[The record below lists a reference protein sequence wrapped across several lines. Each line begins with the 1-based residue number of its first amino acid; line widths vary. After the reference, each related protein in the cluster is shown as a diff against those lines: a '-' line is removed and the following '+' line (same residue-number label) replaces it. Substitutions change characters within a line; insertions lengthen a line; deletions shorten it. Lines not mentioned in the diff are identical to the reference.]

1 MLQATR
7 DPLTASPMH
16 IVQEIRHRGLLM
28 RYWTDATRSTM
39 SLQLLPLSRL
49 DDEVAHRSD
58 YNGSAELEVLPW
70 GRVRERNPFKP
81 EPLVHAKLVGGD
93 NPPGYLHGS
102 SMKHAPALRALH
114 CEGQQLQ
121 ADGDRQT
128 VLTRFSHP
136 DGWQLEHRLWWFDDE
151 DAVHV
156 ASSFVNSSARAVQL
170 EALSSFSLGGITP
183 FHRAEAPDA
192 LFLHRFRTSW
202 AQEARP
208 ECRSLEDMHLE
219 TAWGG
224 DVFVNERFGSNGSMP
239 TKDFFPFV
247 AIEDRS
253 AGVFWGAQLAWGGSW
268 QMEVTRRDDAVGISG
283 GQADRERGHW
293 LRSLQPGERF
303 DGPEAVLACVSGS
316 LDLLC
321 DALTRTQARA
331 LRDGSAIEQDLPI
344 AFNDWCVAW
353 GQPSQAFT
361 ERLVASLKGLP
372 VTYLTL
378 DAGWFRAE
386 GDLNRLHGD
395 WQAPASRFPG
405 GLAATAALIR
415 EAGFVPG
422 LWFEVETCGADSA
435 LFSQTDH
442 LLRRDGAPLTCSGRR
457 FLDLNDP
464 WVERY
469 LQQRVIDTLADAGF
483 GYLKIDYNESLGIGV
498 DHADSLGEG
507 LRRNVHGWYGFLSRL
522 KAQMPQLVVENC
534 SSGGHRLE
542 PSLMARCDMASFS
555 DAHETTNIPM
565 LAAQLQRLIL
575 PRQSQIWAV
584 LHAADS
590 ADRLVYSLSA
600 TFYGRMCISGEI
612 EQLNAAQRDWL
623 QRGMAFYQVV
633 AGIIKHGRSELR
645 DSGIG
650 NRRHSRG
657 WQTVLRLADDG
668 RQALLVA
675 HAFDIEQPVECTT
688 RLPDGTW
695 TIAKHFHTDA
705 MVPAIV
711 DGGLSLHMLRP
722 HCGLG
727 LLLQRT

>member
-1 MLQATR
+1 
-7 DPLTASPMH
+7 MH
-16 IVQEIRHRGLLM
+16 IVQEFRNRALLM
-28 RYWTDATRSTM
+28 RYWTDAARSTM

-49 DDEVAHRSD
+49 DDEVAHRSN
-58 YNGSAELEVLPW
+58 YSGSAELEVLPW
-70 GRVRERNPFKP
+70 GRARERNPFKP

-93 NPPGYLHGS
+93 SPRAYLHGS
-102 SMKHAPALRALH
+102 SMKHAPALLALQ
-114 CEGQQLQ
+114 CEGQQHRRE
-121 ADGDRQT
+121 GDCQT
-128 VLTRFSHP
+128 VLTRFTHP

-156 ASSFVNSSARAVQL
+156 SSSFLNSSAQPVKL

-183 FHRAEAPDA
+183 FHAAEAPDA
-192 LFLHRFRTSW
+192 LFVHRFRTSW

-239 TKDFFPFV
+239 TKDFFPFA
-247 AIEDRS
+247 AIEDRA

-268 QMEVTRRDDAVGISG
+268 QMEVTRRDDAVALSG

-293 LRSLQPGERF
+293 LLSLQPGERF

-316 LDLLC
+316 LDQLC
-321 DALTRTQARA
+321 DTLTRTQARA
-331 LRDGSAIEQDLPI
+331 LRDGPAIEHDLPI

-353 GQPSQAFT
+353 GQPSHTFT

-372 VTYLTL
+372 VTYLTM

-435 LFSQTDH
+435 LFTQTEH
-442 LLRRDGAPLTCSGRR
+442 LLRRDGIPLTCSGRR

-469 LQQRVIDTLADAGF
+469 LQQRVIDTLTDGGF
-483 GYLKIDYNESLGIGV
+483 GYLKIDYNESLGIGT
-498 DHADSLGEG
+498 DHPDSLGEG
-507 LRRNVHGWYGFLSRL
+507 LRRNVHGWYGFLDRL
-522 KAQMPQLVVENC
+522 KAQLPQLVVENC
-534 SSGGHRLE
+534 ASGGHRLE
-542 PSLMARCDMASFS
+542 PSLMARCAMASFS

-575 PRQSQIWAV
+575 PRQNQIWAV
-584 LHAADS
+584 LHSGDS
-590 ADRLVYSLSA
+590 DDRIVYSVAA
-600 TFYGRMCISGEI
+600 TFLGRMCISGEVF
-612 EQLNAAQRDWL
+612 EMNAGQMDWL
-623 QRGMAFYQVV
+623 RRGMAFYQAAAPV
-633 AGIIKHGRSELR
+633 IKHGRSVVMGS
-645 DSGIG
+645 DIG
-650 NRRHSRG
+650 NRRHASG
-657 WQTVLRLADDG
+657 WQCVVRQRDDG
-668 RQALLVA
+668 TQILITA
-675 HAFDIEQPVECTT
+675 HSFGIEQPVDCTV
-688 RLPDGTW
+688 RLPAGTW
-695 TIAKHFHTDA
+695 SIAEHFHTDA

-711 DGGLSLHMLRP
+711 DCSLSLRMLRP

-727 LLLQRT
+727 LLLQSV